1 MTNMQEIEQMTIIE
15 YNLRMQAHSLNLVD
29 QQLLMHEQA
38 WANRSVNAVN
48 EDGTY
53 QFTKFKDFFDYEKQ
67 VNAVL
72 NAAKTEDEMDQD
84 LVRIAKRLQ
93 EYREKGGKR

>member
-15 YNLRMQAHSLNLVD
+15 YNLRVQAHSLSLVD

-38 WANRSVNAVN
+38 WTNRNVNAVN

-53 QFTKFKDFFDYEKQ
+53 QFTKFKDFFDYDKR
-67 VNAVL
+67 VNTVL
-72 NAAKTEDEMDQD
+72 NVTKTENDMDQD
-84 LVRIAKRLQ
+84 LLRIAKRLQ
-93 EYREKGGKR
+93 KYHEGR

>member
-15 YNLRMQAHSLNLVD
+15 YNLRMQAHSLSLVD

-38 WANRSVNAVN
+38 WTNRNVNAVN

-53 QFTKFKDFFDYEKQ
+53 QFTKFKDFFDYDKR

-72 NAAKTEDEMDQD
+72 NVTKTENDMDQD
-84 LVRIAKRLQ
+84 LLRIAKRLQ
-93 EYREKGGKR
+93 KYHEGR